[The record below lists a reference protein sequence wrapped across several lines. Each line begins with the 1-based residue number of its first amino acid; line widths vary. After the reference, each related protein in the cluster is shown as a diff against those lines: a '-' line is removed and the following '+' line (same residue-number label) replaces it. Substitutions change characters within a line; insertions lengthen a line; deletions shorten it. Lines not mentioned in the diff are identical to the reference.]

1 MRIAQ
6 WNYNRDNI
14 NFDPELELRMLT
26 EEAQEFKDGME
37 MWFKAQ
43 SFYRDNEVSEA
54 IVEMVDA
61 WADYQFVMSGS
72 IFKYLG
78 SDIPF
83 DWDSIRTQERYMF
96 TILNKQLGIDEATLN
111 ICLDCVITANEAKGT
126 KKIKGKIQK
135 GDTWRDPKD
144 TILNILKDAN
154 YV

>member
-26 EEAQEFKDGME
+26 EEAQEFKDGML
-37 MWFKAQ
+37 MLAKADAE
-43 SFYRDNEVSEA
+43 SSYDAA
-54 IVEMVDA
+54 IVELVDA
-61 WADYQFVMSGS
+61 WCDYQFVMSGS

-144 TILNILKDAN
+144 TILNILKDAD